1 MPTSDKNYIK
11 ELPLGRMRSLTI
23 CACASRTFI
32 DKDKV
37 ASIAA
42 AAKKAG
48 MKVELVADLC
58 ELCETKDK
66 KVGEIAQTTIIA
78 CHSRAVKSLIA
89 FAARQVSESCQYI
102 DLRSQSVEEVL
113 ELLGIDAADSADA
126 EEWRQQIAD
135 FPKKLGED
143 AWYPTLDKDACA
155 ECGKCLEFCPFG
167 VYEMVDDRI
176 TVTHPHHCKNNCPAC
191 ARQCPTSAIIFPKY
205 DRSPINGG
213 KELQEKAI
221 RLDSKELYGEVLRQ
235 KLIERRGSIFRS

>member
-1 MPTSDKNYIK
+1 MNI
-11 ELPLGRMRSLTI
+11 TI
-23 CACASRTFI
+23 CVCASRTFI

-37 ASIAA
+37 SRIAA

-48 MKVELVADLC
+48 IEVELVGDLC
-58 ELCETKDK
+58 ELCEKKDK
-66 KVGEIAQTTIIA
+66 KVAEIAQTTIIA

-89 FAARQVSESCQYI
+89 YAAGQASESCQYV
-102 DLRSQSVEEVL
+102 DLRSLSVEEVL
-113 ELLGIDAADSADA
+113 KSLGIDPAADADA
-126 EEWRQQIAD
+126 EEWRQQIAA
-135 FPKKLGED
+135 FPQKLGED
-143 AWYPTLDKDACA
+143 AWYPTLDKDSCA

-167 VYEMVDDRI
+167 VYEMVNDRI
-176 TVTHPHHCKNNCPAC
+176 AVTHPQHCKNNCPAC

-235 KLIERRGSIFRS
+235 KLIERRGSIFKK

>member
-37 ASIAA
+37 ATIAA

-89 FAARQVSESCQYI
+89 FAARQASESCQYI

-167 VYEMVDDRI
+167 VYEMVNDRI
-176 TVTHPHHCKNNCPAC
+176 TVTFN
-191 ARQCPTSAIIFPKY
+191 AR
-205 DRSPINGG
+205 N
-213 KELQEKAI
+213 
-221 RLDSKELYGEVLRQ
+221 
-235 KLIERRGSIFRS
+235 

>member
-11 ELPLGRMRSLTI
+11 ELPLGRMKSLTI

-32 DKDKV
+32 DKNKV
-37 ASIAA
+37 ATIAA

-89 FAARQVSESCQYI
+89 FAARQASESCQYI

-113 ELLGIDAADSADA
+113 ELLGIDADDSADA
-126 EEWRQQIAD
+126 EEWRQQIVA
-135 FPKKLGED
+135 FPKSLVRMRGIPLLTRTHVQNVGN
-143 AWYPTLDKDACA
+143 ALSSVRL
-155 ECGKCLEFCPFG
+155 ECMRWL
-167 VYEMVDDRI
+167 M
-176 TVTHPHHCKNNCPAC
+176 TV
-191 ARQCPTSAIIFPKY
+191 
-205 DRSPINGG
+205 
-213 KELQEKAI
+213 
-221 RLDSKELYGEVLRQ
+221 
-235 KLIERRGSIFRS
+235 

>member
-1 MPTSDKNYIK
+1 MNI
-11 ELPLGRMRSLTI
+11 TI
-23 CACASRTFI
+23 CVCASRTFI

-37 ASIAA
+37 ARIAA
-42 AAKKAG
+42 AAKKADIE
-48 MKVELVADLC
+48 VELVGDLC

-66 KVGEIAQTTIIA
+66 KVAEIAQTTIIA

-89 FAARQVSESCQYI
+89 FAAGQSSESCQYV
-102 DLRSQSVEEVL
+102 DLRSLSVEEVL
-113 ELLGIDAADSADA
+113 KSLGINPAPDADA
-126 EEWRQQIAD
+126 EEWRQQIAA
-135 FPKKLGED
+135 FPQKLGED

-167 VYEMVDDRI
+167 VYEMVNDRI
-176 TVTHPHHCKNNCPAC
+176 AVTHPQHCKNNCPAC

-213 KELQEKAI
+213 QGLQEKAI

-235 KLIERRGSIFRS
+235 KLIERRGSIFKK